1 MEVRLSNIYLQ
12 SISGTSEG
20 VKGSALA
27 QSASL
32 WTRWRA
38 PTGLRALDR
47 PVRYVLE
54 AAYSYFFGPDGDMLG
69 FNHLTSLGT
78 GLELDVG
85 AWEFF
90 VTRVRLMAR
99 YRFGENVTGWSI
111 GLGISF

>member
-1 MEVRLSNIYLQ
+1 
-12 SISGTSEG
+12 
-20 VKGSALA
+20 
-27 QSASL
+27 
-32 WTRWRA
+32 
-38 PTGLRALDR
+38 
-47 PVRYVLE
+47 
-54 AAYSYFFGPDGDMLG
+54 MLG
-69 FNHLTSLGT
+69 FNHLTSVGT